1 VQAIVDDLLDG
12 VAAHGPDR
20 GVDLVAALAFPLP
33 FPRESFEAS
42 APAIHQMRWS
52 TGCLRVTKP
61 SPMRLETLRRPARHR
76 RSKQSRAV

>member
-33 FPRESFEAS
+33 FPRESFEANTRPQRT
-42 APAIHQMRWS
+42 ARQ
-52 TGCLRVTKP
+52 
-61 SPMRLETLRRPARHR
+61 RLTHCQH
-76 RSKQSRAV
+76 S